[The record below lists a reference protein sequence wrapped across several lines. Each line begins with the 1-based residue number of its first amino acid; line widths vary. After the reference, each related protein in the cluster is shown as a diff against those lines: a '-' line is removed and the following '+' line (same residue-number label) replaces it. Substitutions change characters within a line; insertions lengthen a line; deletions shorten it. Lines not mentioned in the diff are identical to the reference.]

1 MLPFLL
7 EQSSDSV
14 AQYLS
19 YFKWDYL
26 FIVLAVFGLFGALF
40 AAWRGIYRSS
50 TRYIAFA
57 LCVVVLVFTLPAI
70 TEYVSAIDLTRFVGD
85 HYGLQVN
92 ASDGTQVTVQVTTVD
107 DTVLQ
112 LLQAYGLTS
121 GDTSDPAAV
130 QTALALTHSVISLAL
145 YVVGLLLTQLIFA
158 PLLGL
163 LLYAI
168 TFALFIP
175 KAKRKG
181 KKHRWFSFFEGLV
194 CSTVVGA
201 LFISPLTSVA
211 SMFADTAKAA
221 SKNESL
227 TESQYGAYIDLFSKY
242 SDSAFY
248 SAVTLGSGDASKAL
262 DTALMSKVTETTV
275 NGAAAGLYDIVTSI
289 APALEQAVT
298 VLDVGDD
305 GNLKI
310 DYDKLFGSKD
320 TIDSMISTFGQ
331 FRLLTELLPS
341 LAAMGLSAMN
351 LKDVSIDFTKVD
363 WSSALLSI
371 STVYDELY
379 EPIVKAYVLPSLKKS
394 DGEISLDFDYSQ
406 KENFKKGMSALAD
419 FASDEKQG
427 KTLMDQIVLPLLPHY
442 AESLNASLGVDAFSM
457 NQADYASIDLHSLFD
472 NLIEI
477 VFDLFRYYGVTSFD
491 ADGMKNFSDS
501 FMSSLG
507 FSAEPGKALKPDTVT
522 IENFLIPLF
531 TGQGTTLPAVEGKY
545 EEERVT
551 TGGINFIKDYL
562 GVFRLGDYLK
572 HMLGSSADETVRSIF
587 TDDVVSEFTA
597 KLSRANLSQEA
608 GVLLSLIVDLDK
620 IPTDEE
626 GNYNLESDET
636 PAAFRKLNEDLQK
649 SELLKDAIG
658 KILPGIVE
666 NAVNSNEDTKKKL
679 EEYGIDL
686 SRFDFNPV
694 DKDGNSVLVDEL
706 LKLVNLLP
714 KFKSLS
720 ETFGKS
726 SPSLIEKTLNKM
738 DKNFQNDLKEILNV
752 LVDNKILNPD
762 ISLGDGTSATKSNVN
777 FNAIVEKL
785 LKSDALSSLGL
796 TFSDLSDVQ
805 WKDGPYGT
813 GEITHLVEIVQFLHE
828 NSEAIAQ
835 LASSSSGIDYSKL
848 CEKSFISRM
857 FKLIGEDQVFGD
869 KFSLLL
875 DKKIGEKLHD
885 SLGVR
890 VNFASVT
897 DWEDEGKKIEKVFRL
912 LNSMKLLKTDNID
925 FTTLEPEKLNKLL
938 TQLAR
943 TSLLSVQL
951 DDKGEYVDKLGEL
964 LYDAIQKIN
973 LPDGIRSAIEPDD
986 FSTVDDPT
994 RGTIKESF
1002 SSWYDAEGLQQDTD
1016 GYYSDTN
1023 GEIAALSNLFGELK
1037 NYDFNSTEL
1046 DPDKV
1051 KPIVDDMLD
1060 SNIFTSLLV
1069 PVLSSTLENVGDI
1082 SIPGPSGE
1090 DAQTLSLSKL
1100 NLAVLDSMTEEEKKT
1115 EIEDN
1120 ILGIYTEVTAKDSL
1134 LDKLSTIQTGASEDT
1149 KELESLLKKIASSKV
1164 MNTVK
1169 QGDDSSFFVELLGDI
1184 SHTIGLDR
1192 WVYDISHTIGLDRWV
1207 YRDPDE
1213 TPASAKDKYRSY
1225 LGSITDFAEGEISR
1239 FMKLLTDLNGVSL
1252 NDFSSFSATDLDVK
1266 TLLTDINR
1274 SEMLHPALPYFFDQ
1288 IFTAMN
1294 RSDML
1299 EGRKVECSVH
1309 RTASE
1314 EDIAFWENEIKQIS
1328 SLYDALSGNV
1338 SGFSD
1343 LKLSDSGLLY
1353 NLLNPID
1360 RMELLKD
1367 DKSYLVYHLLDSFDG
1382 KTGNSDDAILSYV
1395 RGYSVQTGFE
1405 SSNAKAERIKA
1416 LLFPNGHTEEYL
1428 KTQCDILSSYIQSVQ
1443 DVSSLTFDDSTMKE
1457 DAFADKIFDL
1467 YMGVMKVEKAE
1478 ADSSYHV
1485 TRSYLGSEL
1494 LAGEMT
1500 DKLVSSVPDD
1510 SKGEVKSA
1518 LEGLYYASDPL
1529 GADYAGINLLEAR
1542 GLKGL
1547 LSLLKCPSYPTDTSS
1562 STYASDMKGFKAA
1575 FLDAF
1580 ALMGRG
1586 DASGTKTTAYS
1597 NDSSAESAGDLCE
1610 YLPDAN
1616 LVSAY
1621 NDLLDEYETE
1631 YGSKYSVSNSRI
1643 AYVLFSAYAD
1653 KVTIYEKG
1661 STSYTVKGMIDTYY
1675 AVVKT
1680 EALRKSVNNAVL
1692 LYNLSHG
1699 TSVSS
1704 VSESDAID
1712 LASETFE
1719 TTGEKALKAIA
1730 FIDFATQNG
1739 ISLNA

>member
-1 MLPFLL
+1 MLPFLF

-85 HYGLQVN
+85 NYGLQVN

-305 GNLKI
+305 GNFKI

-320 TIDSMISTFGQ
+320 TVDSMISTLGQ

-442 AESLNASLGVDAFSM
+442 AESLNASLGVDAFST

-491 ADGMKNFSDS
+491 ADGMKDFSYH

-507 FSAEPGKALKPDTVT
+507 FSAEQGKALKPNTDT

-531 TGQGTTLPAVEGKY
+531 TGEETTLPAVEGKY

-551 TGGINFIKDYL
+551 TGGIDFIKDYL

-597 KLSRANLSQEA
+597 KLSSADLSKET

-626 GNYNLESDET
+626 GNYNLESEKT
-636 PAAFRKLNEDLQK
+636 PAAFRQLNEDLQK
-649 SELLKDAIG
+649 SELLKDAVG

-706 LKLVNLLP
+706 LNLVNLLP

-720 ETFGKS
+720 EIFGNS
-726 SPSLIEKTLNKM
+726 SSSSIKKTLDKM
-738 DKNFQNDLKEILNV
+738 DEDFQNDLKDILNA

-762 ISLGDGTSATKSNVN
+762 IPLGDGTSATKSNVN

-813 GEITHLVEIVQFLHE
+813 GEITHLVEIVGFLHD

-835 LASSSSGIDYSKL
+835 LASSSSDIDYSKL
-848 CEKSFISRM
+848 CDKSFISKM

-897 DWEDEGKKIEKVFRL
+897 DWENEGAKIEKVFRL
-912 LNSMKLLKTDNID
+912 LNSMELLKTDNID
-925 FTTLEPEKLNKLL
+925 FTSLKPEQLNKLL

-964 LYDAIQKIN
+964 LYAAIQKIH

-994 RGTIKESF
+994 RGTIKTSF
-1002 SSWYDAEGLQQDTD
+1002 SSWYDADGLQQDTD
-1016 GYYSDTN
+1016 GYYSDTS

-1037 NYDFNSTEL
+1037 NYDFTSTEL

-1060 SNIFTSLLV
+1060 SYIFTSLLV

-1090 DAQTLSLSKL
+1090 GEQTLSLSKL
-1100 NLAVLDSMTEEEKKT
+1100 NLAVLDSMAEEEKKA

-1120 ILGIYTEVTAKDSL
+1120 ILGIYTDVTAKDSEGKTL
-1134 LDKLSTIQTGASEDT
+1134 LDKLSTIQTGASEETVDSL
-1149 KELESLLKKIASSKV
+1149 KSLLTKIASSKV
-1164 MNTVK
+1164 MNTAK

-1184 SHTIGLDR
+1184 SHTVGLDQ
-1192 WVYDISHTIGLDRWV
+1192 WVY
-1207 YRDPDE
+1207 PDE
-1213 TPASAKDKYRSY
+1213 TPASAKANYRSY
-1225 LGSITDFAEGEISR
+1225 LGSITDFGDTVADDGTITEGEISR
-1239 FMKLLTDLNGVSL
+1239 FMKLLTDLNGAPL

-1288 IFTAMN
+1288 IFTVMN
-1294 RSDML
+1294 LSDML
-1299 EGRKVECSVH
+1299 EGRPVECSVH
-1309 RTASE
+1309 RTASK

-1338 SGFSD
+1338 SGFEH

-1367 DKSYLVYHLLDSFDG
+1367 DKSYLVYHLLDSVDG
-1382 KTGNSDDAILSYV
+1382 TTGNSDDAILSYV

-1443 DVSSLTFDDSTMKE
+1443 DVSSLTFDDSTMKD

-1478 ADSSYHV
+1478 ADFSYHV

-1500 DKLVSSVPDD
+1500 DKLVSSVPDV
-1510 SKGEVKSA
+1510 SQAAVKSA

-1621 NDLLDEYETE
+1621 NDLLDKYETE

-1653 KVTIYEKG
+1653 KVTIYKKG
-1661 STSYTVKGMIDTYY
+1661 STSYTVKGMIDTYN

-1680 EALRKSVNNAVL
+1680 EALRTSVNNAVL

-1712 LASETFE
+1712 YASETFE

-1730 FIDFATQNG
+1730 VIDIAAQNG
-1739 ISLNA
+1739 IPLNA

>member
-85 HYGLQVN
+85 NYGLQVN

-130 QTALALTHSVISLAL
+130 QTALALTHSTISLAL

-305 GNLKI
+305 GNFKI

-442 AESLNASLGVDAFSM
+442 AESLNASLGVDAFST

-477 VFDLFRYYGVTSFD
+477 VFDLFRYYDVPSFD
-491 ADGMKNFSDS
+491 ADGMKTFSDS

-507 FSAEPGKALKPDTVT
+507 FSAEPGKALKPKTDT

-531 TGQGTTLPAVEGKY
+531 TGEETTLPAVEGKY

-551 TGGINFIKDYL
+551 NGGINFIKDYL

-597 KLSRANLSQEA
+597 KLSRADLSQEA
-608 GVLLSLIVDLDK
+608 GVLLSLIDDLGK
-620 IPTDEE
+620 FPIDEE
-626 GNYNLESDET
+626 GNYDLESEKT
-636 PAAFRKLNEDLQK
+636 PAAFRKLNEDLQQ
-649 SELLKDAIG
+649 SELLKDAVG

-694 DKDGNSVLVDEL
+694 DKDGNSVLVHEL
-706 LKLVNLLP
+706 LKLVDLLP

-720 ETFGKS
+720 ENFGNS
-726 SPSLIEKTLNKM
+726 SSSSIKETLDKM
-738 DKNFQNDLKEILNV
+738 DEHFQKNLKEILNA

-762 ISLGDGTSATKSNVN
+762 IPLGDGTSATKSNVN

-813 GEITHLVEIVQFLHE
+813 GEITHLVEIVGFLHE

-835 LASSSSGIDYSKL
+835 LASSSDIDYSKL
-848 CEKSFISRM
+848 CDESFISSM

-875 DKKIGEKLHD
+875 DKKIGEKLHN

-897 DWEDEGKKIEKVFRL
+897 DWEDEGEKIENVFRL
-912 LNSMKLLKTDNID
+912 LNSMELLKTDNID
-925 FTTLEPEKLNKLL
+925 FTTLEPEQLNKLL

-964 LYDAIQKIN
+964 LYDAIQKIH
-973 LPDGIRSAIEPDD
+973 LPDGIRSAIQPDD

-994 RGTIKESF
+994 RGTIKTFF
-1002 SSWYDAEGLQQDTD
+1002 SSWYSDPLNQDTD
-1016 GYYSDTN
+1016 GYYYDTN

-1060 SNIFTSLLV
+1060 SYIFTSLLV
-1069 PVLSSTLENVGDI
+1069 PVLSSTLENVGDF

-1090 DAQTLSLSKL
+1090 GEQTLSLSKL
-1100 NLAVLDSMTEEEKKT
+1100 NLAVLDSMTEEEKKA
-1115 EIEDN
+1115 EIENN
-1120 ILGIYTEVTAKDSL
+1120 ILGIYTDVTAKDSDGKTL
-1134 LDKLSTIQTGASEDT
+1134 LDKLSTIQTGASEET
-1149 KELESLLKKIASSKV
+1149 VESLKSLLTKIASSKV
-1164 MNTVK
+1164 MNTAK

-1184 SHTIGLDR
+1184 SHTVGLDQ
-1192 WVYDISHTIGLDRWV
+1192 WVYPG
-1207 YRDPDE
+1207 E
-1213 TPASAKDKYRSY
+1213 TPASAKANYRSY
-1225 LGSITDFAEGEISR
+1225 LGSITDFGDTVADDGTITAEGEISR
-1239 FMKLLTDLNGVSL
+1239 FMKLLKDLNGVSL

-1294 RSDML
+1294 LSDML

-1382 KTGNSDDAILSYV
+1382 TAGNSDDAILSYV

-1443 DVSSLTFDDSTMKE
+1443 DVSSLTFDDSTMTG

-1500 DKLVSSVPDD
+1500 DKLVSSVPDV
-1510 SKGEVKSA
+1510 SKPAVKSA

-1562 STYASDMKGFKAA
+1562 STYASDMKGFKAT

-1586 DASGTKTTAYS
+1586 NASGTKTTAYS

-1610 YLPDAN
+1610 YLSDAD

-1621 NDLLDEYETE
+1621 NDLLDKYETE

-1661 STSYTVKGMIDTYY
+1661 STSYTVKGMIDTYN

-1680 EALRKSVNNAVL
+1680 EALRKSVNTAVSA
-1692 LYNLSHG
+1692 YNLFHG

-1712 LASETFE
+1712 YASETFE

-1739 ISLNA
+1739 IPLSA

>member
-57 LCVVVLVFTLPAI
+57 LCVVVLVFTLPSI

-85 HYGLQVN
+85 NYGLQVN

-121 GDTSDPAAV
+121 GDTSDPAVV
-130 QTALALTHSVISLAL
+130 QTALALTHSAISLAL

-158 PLLGL
+158 PLLGF

-221 SKNESL
+221 SKNEDL

-305 GNLKI
+305 GNFKI

-320 TIDSMISTFGQ
+320 TVDSMISTLGQ

-394 DGEISLDFDYSQ
+394 DGEISLNFDYSQ

-419 FASDEKQG
+419 FASDKKQG

-442 AESLNASLGVDAFSM
+442 AESLNASLGVDAFSTD
-457 NQADYASIDLHSLFD
+457 QADYASIDLHSLFD

-491 ADGMKNFSDS
+491 ADGMKNFSDR

-507 FSAEPGKALKPDTVT
+507 FSAEQGKALKPDTDTV
-522 IENFLIPLF
+522 EKFLIPLF
-531 TGQGTTLPAVEGKY
+531 TGKETTLPAVEGKY

-551 TGGINFIKDYL
+551 TGGIDFIKDYL

-572 HMLGSSADETVRSIF
+572 HMLGSSADEKVRSIF

-597 KLSRANLSQEA
+597 KLSSADLSKEA
-608 GVLLSLIVDLDK
+608 GVLLSLIGDLGK

-626 GNYNLESDET
+626 GNYDLESDET
-636 PAAFRKLNEDLQK
+636 PSAFRKLNEDLQQ
-649 SELLKDAIG
+649 SELLKDAVG

-694 DKDGNSVLVDEL
+694 DKDGNSVLVKEL
-706 LKLVNLLP
+706 LNLVDLLP
-714 KFKSLS
+714 KFKSLF
-720 ETFGKS
+720 ETFGNS
-726 SPSLIEKTLNKM
+726 SSSSIKETLDKM
-738 DKNFQNDLKEILNV
+738 DEDFQNDLKDILNA

-762 ISLGDGTSATKSNVN
+762 IPLGDGTSATKSNVN

-805 WKDGPYGT
+805 WKDGLPYGE
-813 GEITHLVEIVQFLHE
+813 GEITHLVEIVRFLHD

-835 LASSSSGIDYSKL
+835 LASSSSDIDYSKL
-848 CEKSFISRM
+848 CDESFITKM

-875 DKKIGEKLHD
+875 DEKIGEKLHD

-897 DWEDEGKKIEKVFRL
+897 DWKDEGKKIEKVFRL
-912 LNSMKLLKTDNID
+912 LNSMKLLKTDSID
-925 FTTLEPEKLNKLL
+925 FTSLEREQLNKLL

-964 LYDAIQKIN
+964 LYAAIQKIN

-986 FSTVDDPT
+986 FSTVCDPT
-994 RGTIKESF
+994 RGTIKTSF
-1002 SSWYDAEGLQQDTD
+1002 SSWYADLGTTDD
-1016 GYYSDTN
+1016 GYYYDTN

-1037 NYDFNSTEL
+1037 NYDFASAEL

-1051 KPIVDDMLD
+1051 KPIVDHMLD
-1060 SNIFTSLLV
+1060 SYIFTSLLV

-1100 NLAVLDSMTEEEKKT
+1100 NLAVLDSMREDEKKA
-1115 EIEDN
+1115 EIEGN
-1120 ILGIYTEVTAKDSL
+1120 ILGIYTDVTAKDSEGKTL
-1134 LDKLSTIQTGASEDT
+1134 LGKLGTVHTGASEET
-1149 KELESLLKKIASSKV
+1149 VSSLKSLLTKIASSKV
-1164 MNTVK
+1164 MNTAK

-1184 SHTIGLDR
+1184 SHTVGLDR
-1192 WVYDISHTIGLDRWV
+1192 WVY
-1207 YRDPDE
+1207 PDE
-1213 TPASAKDKYRSY
+1213 TSASAKANYRSY
-1225 LGSITDFAEGEISR
+1225 LGSITDFGDTAADDGTITEGEISR
-1239 FMKLLTDLNGVSL
+1239 FMQLLTDLNGVPL

-1274 SEMLHPALPYFFDQ
+1274 SEMLHPALPYFFNR
-1288 IFTAMN
+1288 IFTGMN
-1294 RSDML
+1294 LSDML
-1299 EGRKVECSVH
+1299 EGRRVECSVH

-1338 SGFSD
+1338 SGFSN
-1343 LKLSDSGLLY
+1343 LKLSDSDLLY

-1382 KTGNSDDAILSYV
+1382 TSGNSDDAILSYV

-1405 SSNAKAERIKA
+1405 SGNAKAERIKA

-1443 DVSSLTFDDSTMKE
+1443 DVSSLTFDDSTMKG
-1457 DAFADKIFDL
+1457 DAFADRIFDL
-1467 YMGVMKVEKAE
+1467 YMGVMKVEKDE

-1500 DKLVSSVPDD
+1500 DKLASSVPDV
-1510 SKGEVKSA
+1510 SKTAVKSA

-1562 STYASDMKGFKAA
+1562 STYASDMNGFKAA

-1586 DASGTKTTAYS
+1586 GASGTKTTAYS

-1610 YLPDAN
+1610 YLSDAD

-1621 NDLLDEYETE
+1621 NYLLDEYETE

-1661 STSYTVKGMIDTYY
+1661 STSYTVKGMIDTYN

-1680 EALRKSVNNAVL
+1680 EALRTSVNTAVSA
-1692 LYNLSHG
+1692 YNLLHG

-1712 LASETFE
+1712 YASETFE

-1739 ISLNA
+1739 IPLSA